1 MNCTPRD
8 KAAAEREKAVLLETQ
23 TRMLEQQ
30 LQQASSR
37 AARTTESYAVL
48 EAERDQL
55 AAEVAQLKLA
65 TEAAMLA
72 ADVDKKVRTGVTWP
86 HSLLLRSR
94 RPFERVCVK
103 RDACGSRVLWPHAVL
118 W

>member
-8 KAAAEREKAVLLETQ
+8 KVAAEREKAVLLETQ

-65 TEAAMLA
+65 TEAATLA
-72 ADVDKKVRTGVTWP
+72 ADADKKVRAGDKRP

-94 RPFERVCVK
+94 LPSDRVCVQ
-103 RDACGSRVLWPHAVL
+103 RDTGVVYGHIPR
-118 W
+118 